1 MDGKKSKKKGGLRTM
16 PFIFANEVA
25 EKLAVVGFSTN
36 MLTYLTQQMHM
47 PLAKAATTLTNF
59 GGTSAMT
66 PLIGAYLADAC
77 IGRFWT
83 IAGASVVYQFVRT
96 RTLVSHVDDD
106 THMKQS

>member
-1 MDGKKSKKKGGLRTM
+1 MCVGSRAA
-16 PFIFANEVA
+16 ANEVA

-96 RTLVSHVDDD
+96 RHTHTLVSHVDDGT